1 MRPIFFP
8 VKQEVLFLPLVDK
21 MVKLIQWLKE
31 PIHVGCHCGGMS
43 RFRAITIPAIVLAV
57 ITMSAI
63 SIINDLLK

>member
-1 MRPIFFP
+1 
-8 VKQEVLFLPLVDK
+8 VDK